1 MAFGYSHGPLFSL
14 AARDSVP
21 EESGETGRRS
31 LALIAN
37 LDLILLVISAPVFIA
52 TGEPLAWLVA
62 AGLWAFA
69 RAVSAFA
76 TAKARQKLAAGER
89 NTALGTVAATSLGRV
104 WLIAIAVLV
113 AGVIDRDTGLY
124 AALLL
129 VVLFTVNLGSRG
141 LVHLIESD
149 RKA

>member
-1 MAFGYSHGPLFSL
+1 M
-14 AARDSVP
+14 
-21 EESGETGRRS
+21 TG
-31 LALIAN
+31 N
-37 LDLILLVISAPVFIA
+37 LDLILLAVSLPLFIVM
-52 TGEPLAWLVA
+52 GEPAAWLVA
-62 AGLWAFA
+62 GGLWLVARGISWFA
-69 RAVSAFA
+69 A
-76 TAKARQKLAAGER
+76 AKARQKLEAGER

-104 WLIAIAVLV
+104 WLIAIAILI

-141 LVHLIESD
+141 LVYLIESD